1 MGVLFY
7 IVVVA
12 IILAVL
18 FLMALIHAGYFSDIR
33 IRTSIPL
40 SLPGRVAY
48 KLYRGSYTN
57 AGAAFKELA
66 SVDPHIKTVG
76 IYYDDPKKVRC
87 ESILATSPVRM
98 VGYYYQVFD
107 RWPGIPVCVCL

>member
-7 IVVVA
+7 VVLIVV
-12 IILAVL
+12 ILSVL

-33 IRTSIPL
+33 IRTSNPL

-57 AGAAFKELA
+57 AGAGFKELA
-66 SVDPHIKTVG
+66 AVAPNLKTVG
-76 IYYDDPKKVRC
+76 IYYDDPRKV
-87 ESILATSPVRM
+87 TM
-98 VGYYYQVFD
+98 
-107 RWPGIPVCVCL
+107 